1 MKVACPLTPPHVTS
15 IGHVPTVVL
24 APTVQLQVAT
34 PVALEIFGTS
44 PCAELGPLLYV
55 TVIAQETFG
64 AVETVTAPV
73 PLRDTG
79 DRTDVKMTPT
89 GFAVGATV
97 AGARVAGACVT
108 GAAVTGAAVA
118 GAAVPGAGVASVVEG
133 TAEAVGADGAAV
145 TAAELLGTDFSCGA
159 CAPGTMPAS
168 RVAAVP
174 HPASANRRT
183 QLDTVNRFPK
193 SHPSPI

>member
-1 MKVACPLTPPHVTS
+1 M
-15 IGHVPTVVL
+15 TVM
-24 APTVQLQVAT
+24 
-34 PVALEIFGTS
+34 EHEMFG
-44 PCAELGPLLYV
+44 V
-55 TVIAQETFG
+55 
-64 AVETVTAPV
+64 VETLTNPV

-79 DRTDVKMTPT
+79 DRTDVKTMPS

-108 GAAVTGAAVA
+108 GAAVIGAAVA
-118 GAAVPGAGVASVVEG
+118 GAAVAGAGVAGVVDG
-133 TAEAVGADGAAV
+133 IAEAAGADGAAV
-145 TAAELLGTDFSCGA
+145 AAAEPLGTDVDCGA
-159 CAPGTMPAS
+159 CANGMPAS

-183 QLDTVNRFPK
+183 QVVTVNRFPK